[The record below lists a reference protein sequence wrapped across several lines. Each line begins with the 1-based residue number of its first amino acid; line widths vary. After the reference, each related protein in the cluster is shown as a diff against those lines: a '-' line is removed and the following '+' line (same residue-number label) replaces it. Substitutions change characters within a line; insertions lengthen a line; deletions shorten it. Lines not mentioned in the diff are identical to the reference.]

1 MYWDLFMMFI
11 RVGLVSFGGGYAV
24 IPIIQHEVTE
34 KGWLTS
40 SEFQQTVA
48 LAGMAPGSIATNAA
62 TLIGYKTA
70 GYIGAAVS
78 TAGMILPS
86 LVVIVLL
93 SSLFY
98 RVHDNSWVKS
108 SLYGLRPVT
117 TGLIIYAAIH
127 FGYPD
132 EDTGIS
138 WVWIATLLI
147 SGVCL
152 FLLFKYKLHP
162 LLVLI
167 VAGAAGIILF

>member
-40 SEFQQTVA
+40 AEFQQTVA

-62 TLIGYKTA
+62 TLIGYRTA

-78 TAGMILPS
+78 TTGMILPS

-93 SSLFY
+93 SALFY
-98 RVHDNSWVKS
+98 RMHDNLWVKS

-127 FGYPD
+127 FGYPS
-132 EDTGIS
+132 EVASIS
-138 WVWIATLLI
+138 RVWLGTLLI

-152 FLLFKYKLHP
+152 FLLLKYKLHP
-162 LLVLI
+162 LLILS